1 MSSSK
6 TKTKKILVVDDEVDV
21 LEFLKIYIET
31 MGWEVTTASTVVQAF
46 EELESQ
52 PYFLVITDIAMPDMD
67 GYEFINA
74 IKTQGF
80 ECLFA
85 LMTGFGYN
93 PKHTLVKIYKTVKY
107 PLLFKPFNREKVTEA
122 INWAYGNYHRGI
134 DGAAD
139 GETGECCEWGG
150 SGEDDSSNA

>member
-6 TKTKKILVVDDEVDV
+6 EKNKRVLIVDDEVDV
-21 LEFLKIYIET
+21 LEFLKIYLET
-31 MGWEVTTASTVVQAF
+31 MGWEVTTASTVNQAF
-46 EELESQ
+46 EELGKK
-52 PYFLVITDIAMPDMD
+52 PYFLVITDIAMPEMD

-80 ECLFA
+80 ECRFA

-107 PLLFKPFNREKVTEA
+107 PCLFKPFNREKVTEA
-122 INWAYGNYHRGI
+122 VNGAYELYHQDIG
-134 DGAAD
+134 GAAAED
-139 GETGECCEWGG
+139 TPESG
-150 SGEDDSSNA
+150 S